1 MLDSTLPAAPALV
14 TPAKDEVLFVAN
26 ADLRE
31 SATLDGVE
39 LMAGDVLRAFVAQ
52 ARRRV
57 SASRSPATPRL
68 CFSRTGAA
76 R

>member
-31 SATLDGVE
+31 SATLDGAGRDQ

-52 ARRRV
+52 ALTQGLRV
-57 SASRSPATPRL
+57 KVAGDAATL
-68 CFSRTGAA
+68 L
-76 R
+76 